1 MGGAF
6 GGSGYCADR
15 WCFGCDYELLMRE
28 VKSRWR
34 KALRGSLLVALAAIV
49 FFKTTTLLW
58 APLLLLALFFYAVDI
73 FSIDKR
79 KSAPGAQVFEK
90 PIAYGRV
97 GEYVVDSTPS
107 FGLFIELQKEPVF
120 IAIKRDRFVEERK
133 ARAEYLFQHQSEL
146 NDNLSGFL
154 NENPSYRSKRLT
166 YIGLHSN
173 SLEQGELFWS
183 PDGYTILRGLNF
195 LTPG

>member
-1 MGGAF
+1 M
-6 GGSGYCADR
+6 
-15 WCFGCDYELLMRE
+15 WELRN
-28 VKSRWR
+28 RWR
-34 KALRGSLLVALAAIV
+34 KAVRGSLLLALAAV
-49 FFKTTTLLW
+49 VLFKTTTLLW
-58 APLLLLALFFYAVDI
+58 APLLLAALFFYAVDI

-79 KSAPGAQVFEK
+79 KGALGAQVFEK

-120 IAIKRDRFVEERK
+120 IAIKKDRFVEERK

-146 NDNLSGFL
+146 NDNLSQFL
-154 NENPSYRSKRLT
+154 SENPDYRSKRLM
-166 YIGLHSN
+166 YIGLHSD

-183 PDGYTILRGLNF
+183 PAGYTILRGLNF
-195 LTPG
+195 LAPG